1 MTERDRLIKLIEEG
15 TRIAYDKSL
24 EEVRRIVKENHHFN
38 SATDRTVSIS
48 EIVADFLLENG
59 VIVPPVKVG
68 DTVYEI
74 RENGRS
80 PISGRRFDRCI
91 TTVQMLDCAAI
102 RKSTLY
108 AKEKRYAKNDSVR
121 LGKTVFLTREEAEKA
136 LEEREENA

>member
-1 MTERDRLIKLIEEG
+1 MTERERLIKLLMQGELE
-15 TRIAYDKSL
+15 ADKQG
-24 EEVRRIVKENHHFN
+24 VFN
-38 SATDRTVSIS
+38 CSRS
-48 EIVADFLLENG
+48 EWKAEIMADFLLSNH
-59 VIVPPVKVG
+59 VIVPPCCIG

-121 LGKTVFLTREEAEKA
+121 LCKTVFLTREEAEKA
-136 LEEREENA
+136 LEESEQE

>member
-1 MTERDRLIKLIEEG
+1 MTERERLIELISHYQVEITAYEASCG
-15 TRIAYDKSL
+15 RSTRA
-24 EEVRRIVKENHHFN
+24 
-38 SATDRTVSIS
+38 VS
-48 EIVADFLLENG
+48 ERLADYLLSNG
-59 VIVPPVKVG
+59 VIVPPCCIG

-74 RENGRS
+74 RENGKN
-80 PISGRRFDRCI
+80 PISGKRFDRCI

-136 LEEREENA
+136 LEEREQK

>member
-1 MTERDRLIKLIEEG
+1 MTERERLIKLLMQGELE
-15 TRIAYDKSL
+15 ADKQG
-24 EEVRRIVKENHHFN
+24 VFN
-38 SATDRTVSIS
+38 CSRS
-48 EIVADFLLENG
+48 EWKAEIMADFLLSNG
-59 VIVPPVKVG
+59 VIVPPCCIG

-74 RENGRS
+74 RENGKN
-80 PISGRRFDRCI
+80 PISGKRFDRCI

-136 LEEREENA
+136 LAERNGKE

>member
-1 MTERDRLIKLIEEG
+1 MTERERLIELIEEG

-38 SATDRTVSIS
+38 SATDRTVSVS
-48 EIVADFLLENG
+48 EMVADFLLSNG

-136 LEEREENA
+136 LEESEENA

>member
-1 MTERDRLIKLIEEG
+1 MTERERLIELLMQGE
-15 TRIAYDKSL
+15 L
-24 EEVRRIVKENHHFN
+24 EADRRGVLLCSQSKWK
-38 SATDRTVSIS
+38 A
-48 EIVADFLLENG
+48 EIMADFLLSNG
-59 VIVPPVKVG
+59 VIVPPCCIG

-74 RENGRS
+74 RENGKN
-80 PISGRRFDRCI
+80 PISGKRFDRCI

-136 LEEREENA
+136 LEEREDNG

>member
-1 MTERDRLIKLIEEG
+1 MTERERLIELIEEG

-38 SATDRTVSIS
+38 SATDRTVSVS
-48 EIVADFLLENG
+48 EMVADFLLSNG

-136 LEEREENA
+136 LEEREEE

>member
-1 MTERDRLIKLIEEG
+1 MTNRERLIELLNVTQLICAVYNG
-15 TRIAYDKSL
+15 VT
-24 EEVRRIVKENHHFN
+24 N
-38 SATDRTVSIS
+38 TMQM
-48 EIVADFLLENG
+48 ADYLLENG
-59 VIVPPVKVG
+59 VIVPPCCIG

-74 RENGRS
+74 RENGKN
-80 PISGRRFDRCI
+80 PISGKRFDRCI

-136 LEEREENA
+136 LEESEEE

>member
-1 MTERDRLIKLIEEG
+1 MTERERLIELLQNVPADSEG
-15 TRIAYDKSL
+15 NRGVGRIADY
-24 EEVRRIVKENHHFN
+24 
-38 SATDRTVSIS
+38 
-48 EIVADFLLENG
+48 LLENG
-59 VIVPPVKVG
+59 VIVPPCCIG

-91 TTVQMLDCAAI
+91 TTVQMLDCAVI

-136 LEEREENA
+136 LEESEDNAPN

>member
-1 MTERDRLIKLIEEG
+1 MTEREGLIELLQNVPADSEG
-15 TRIAYDKSL
+15 NRGVGRIA
-24 EEVRRIVKENHHFN
+24 
-38 SATDRTVSIS
+38 A
-48 EIVADFLLENG
+48 FLLSTG
-59 VIVPPVKVG
+59 VIVPPCCIG

-136 LEEREENA
+136 LEEREDNA

>member
-1 MTERDRLIKLIEEG
+1 MTERERLIKLLMQGELE
-15 TRIAYDKSL
+15 ADKQG
-24 EEVRRIVKENHHFN
+24 VFN
-38 SATDRTVSIS
+38 CSRS
-48 EIVADFLLENG
+48 EWKAEIMADFLLSNG

-91 TTVQMLDCAAI
+91 TTVQMLDCAVI

-136 LEEREENA
+136 LEEREQK